1 MTATEDSSPPPAEA
15 RITLSRKGSR
25 KKNVGGFTMDNGSD
39 DENVAPNKQT
49 IFADSSMNEQ
59 EQDFDD
65 NTTTTNNN
73 KTAKR
78 FPSLGNLPALPP
90 GDSSMMSEDLSRE
103 EHSDGHPD
111 TMDES
116 EMRRHLNDVE
126 SSFLP
131 APSPVGQSANPGAD
145 DTYLFDGARE
155 PVALADRIPGIRT
168 PTKGAPRD
176 EGRQESFTP
185 LSERGTPQVR
195 ESMLGDELGDNGNTT
210 SSLETMSSPTAAAAA
225 RTVSRAIS
233 MVSMGYD
240 IEGHVTSDAPSPPQS
255 DNEDGEGLSR
265 QGTPRIFEPESSQ
278 GTRGDSSDER
288 STIRHQTSNQS
299 LNAADAGSTP
309 GAALVNRRRS
319 GRRPK
324 FLRSRNASQR
334 SSISS
339 SVANT
344 DAEENSDM
352 TYGTDYAMLSGG
364 AVPAYGASR
373 HSSYMLSRSI
383 SLGSMASGID
393 DSAELKP
400 VLGTL
405 EEEERNRS
413 RGADSSQ
420 TADDY
425 ANAPATP
432 RATSHSLAA
441 PTDTVIA
448 RHVRNVHVPESVA
461 KEYRNK
467 SGVSPG
473 RLPGPSTERHG
484 KNMTLKE
491 QSSTIERL
499 SKENFD
505 LKLKVM
511 FLSDRLDKLSEEGVK
526 EMISENVEMKTVL
539 ANMQR
544 DNKALRRKVK
554 ELEKSKDG
562 SPRPGT
568 ARSGASSEGQP
579 QWFDQEGAQER
590 EEELIYLRERME
602 EYEVEI
608 EKMRTESLSRESEKR
623 KLAETVRSMGEK
635 RGEDMDAREEMDVWK
650 DLLEQETARREEAD
664 EDNRK
669 LRDEI
674 FRLRSE
680 SVVSGGGAG
689 LNHTT
694 NIYHITKKRQGSPTR
709 PRSGMS
715 DRVDDRGGAFSAA
728 STLVDDLR
736 RESDLLRHENAELR
750 REVGAQTSML
760 TSRNREKERLYQEI
774 EDLKLGHRRGG
785 SIAGDSILD
794 RSASRTRER
803 PQSRGSELT
812 RVTAIMPDAER
823 EDLENKNAELR
834 DKLNGLQLDNQ
845 EVHKEL
851 DSCMEDF
858 ETAIASKREAEAL
871 AAELQH
877 ELQVA
882 EADLQTMQA
891 DRDEALKGQEEV
903 EIEFENLRKEAQE
916 EIDALEADA
925 EERAVEM
932 EGLRV
937 ELANQAENFNA
948 LQAEMRG
955 MSEALVRLEDDHD
968 LKTRR
973 IQELERELEDA
984 NRELNGMEKAINEA
998 NNKINR
1004 LTVQQESSQGEI
1016 AFLREEQD
1024 GDKIKIGD
1032 LEAAL
1037 KSAEGAVRDERER
1050 VRELEQR
1057 LASERHQREVVAGKE
1072 KQEVQKYINELN
1084 REASSAKDDARRLR
1098 KNLSS
1103 REVEATEW
1111 KERLLE
1117 LENNLRETLGDL
1129 NGTRS
1134 TFLKGIGDLQKQLDN
1149 TTRELD
1155 TTKTSILEKDRIIR
1169 ERDSLLE
1176 SHGLEYGKLAEMLDK
1191 ERQSHRNSKHQHET
1205 FLKTHNHTTRTVGQQ
1220 ETRVAQLEAAL
1231 QADRKKLSHLE
1242 NSFKDQLNERNNLLL
1257 TLWNRLS
1264 LICGSDWAHGNSLI
1278 NGRAL
1283 PSLEAVSTMLPGFA
1297 KNLLAS
1303 TKKIEALIAGF
1314 KTRVRT
1320 IERDLARDFSSLEN
1334 TLEARTKKL
1343 DRLEGL
1349 VRSASMNS
1357 STDQRAEIVRLQD
1370 MNRLLRVDIAALR
1383 AATPRKGVYEVL
1395 EPGSPAPSIPTGPRT
1410 KALTRHQAV
1419 AASNAA
1425 ASSNAATAA
1434 EVPERAG
1441 SSAGSTRGVS
1451 SSRAGGAGGE
1461 DSEWWVFR
1469 LKELERRLKA
1479 EREARLL
1486 DRSGARKRL
1495 EEGERRN
1502 EELRAEVERGR
1513 VRMLAEA
1520 GGGGGGEMV

>member
-25 KKNVGGFTMDNGSD
+25 KGSRKKNVEGFTMATND
-39 DENVAPNKQT
+39 DENVAPAKPT
-49 IFADSSMNEQ
+49 SFADSSMDEHQ
-59 EQDFDD
+59 QAFDD
-65 NTTTTNNN
+65 NTTTNNN

-90 GDSSMMSEDLSRE
+90 GESSMMSEDLSRE
-103 EHSDGHPD
+103 EHSDGYPD

-131 APSPVGQSANPGAD
+131 GPSPIGQSANPGAD

-168 PTKGAPRD
+168 PTKGAARD
-176 EGRQESFTP
+176 EGRQKSFTP
-185 LSERGTPQVR
+185 MSERETPHVQG
-195 ESMLGDELGDNGNTT
+195 SMLGDSLVDNGNTT

-255 DNEDGEGLSR
+255 ENGNGEGLSR
-265 QGTPRIFEPESSQ
+265 QGTPRIFEPESLQ
-278 GTRGDSSDER
+278 GTKGDSSDER

-334 SSISS
+334 SSVSS

-413 RGADSSQ
+413 RADSSQ

-473 RLPGPSTERHG
+473 KLPGPSTERHG

-568 ARSGASSEGQP
+568 ARSGASSESQP

-590 EEELIYLRERME
+590 EQELIYLRERME

-715 DRVDDRGGAFSAA
+715 ERVDDRGGAFSAA

-812 RVTAIMPDAER
+812 RVTAIIPDAER

-845 EVHKEL
+845 ELHKEL

-858 ETAIASKREAEAL
+858 ETAIESKREAEAL

-882 EADLQTMQA
+882 ESDLQTMQA

-925 EERAVEM
+925 EKRAVEM
-932 EGLRV
+932 EGLQV

-984 NRELNGMEKAINEA
+984 NRELNGMEKAIVEA

-1032 LEAAL
+1032 LESAL
-1037 KSAEGAVRDERER
+1037 KNAEGAVRDERER

-1072 KQEVQKYINELN
+1072 KQEVQRYINELN
-1084 REASSAKDDARRLR
+1084 REASNAKDDARRLR

-1169 ERDSLLE
+1169 ERDTLLE
-1176 SHGLEYGKLAEMLDK
+1176 SHGLEYGILAEMLDK
-1191 ERQSHRNSKHQHET
+1191 ERQAHRNSKHQHET

-1242 NSFKDQLNERNNLLL
+1242 NTFKDQLNERNNLLL
-1257 TLWNRLS
+1257 TMWNRLS
-1264 LICGSDWAHGNSLI
+1264 TICGSDWAHGNSLI

-1370 MNRLLRVDIAALR
+1370 MNRLLRVDIQALR
-1383 AATPRKGVYEVL
+1383 SATPRKGVYEVI

-1410 KALTRHQAV
+1410 KALTRHQAT
-1419 AASNAA
+1419 AAANYANAA
-1425 ASSNAATAA
+1425 AA

-1441 SSAGSTRGVS
+1441 SSAGSTRGS
-1451 SSRAGGAGGE
+1451 GSRAGAPEGGE
-1461 DSEWWVFR
+1461 DLEWWVFR

-1486 DRSGARKRL
+1486 DRSEARKRL
-1495 EEGERRN
+1495 EEAERRN
-1502 EELRAEVERGR
+1502 EELKAEVERGR

-1520 GGGGGGEMV
+1520 GVGGGE

>member
-1 MTATEDSSPPPAEA
+1 MTATEEDSSPPAGEA
-15 RITLSRKGSR
+15 STTLSRKGSR
-25 KKNVGGFTMDNGSD
+25 KKNVEGFTMDTGNDD
-39 DENVAPNKQT
+39 DENVAPNKLT
-49 IFADSSMNEQ
+49 SFADSSMDEQ
-59 EQDFDD
+59 AFDD
-65 NTTTTNNN
+65 NTNNNN
-73 KTAKR
+73 KPAKR

-90 GDSSMMSEDLSRE
+90 GESSMMSEDLRRE
-103 EHSDGHPD
+103 EHGDGHAD
-111 TMDES
+111 AMDES

-155 PVALADRIPGIRT
+155 RVALADRIPGIRT
-168 PTKGAPRD
+168 PTKGAARE

-185 LSERGTPQVR
+185 LSERGTPQLQG
-195 ESMLGDELGDNGNTT
+195 SMLGDELGDNGNTT

-255 DNEDGEGLSR
+255 ENGGEEGLSR

-278 GTRGDSSDER
+278 GTKGDSSDER
-288 STIRHQTSNQS
+288 STIRHQASNQS

-413 RGADSSQ
+413 RIDSSQ

-425 ANAPATP
+425 DNAPATP
-432 RATSHSLAA
+432 RASSQSLAA

-715 DRVDDRGGAFSAA
+715 ERVDDRGGAFSAA

-845 EVHKEL
+845 EVNKEL
-851 DSCMEDF
+851 ESCMEDF
-858 ETAIASKREAEAL
+858 ETAIESKREAEAL
-871 AAELQH
+871 ATELQH

-932 EGLRV
+932 EGLQV

-984 NRELNGMEKAINEA
+984 NRELNGMEKEINEA
-998 NNKINR
+998 NYWINR
-1004 LTVQQESSQGEI
+1004 LTVQQESSQGDV
-1016 AFLREEQD
+1016 FVSREEQD
-1024 GDKIKIGD
+1024 ADKIKIGD
-1032 LEAAL
+1032 LESAL
-1037 KSAEGAVRDERER
+1037 KNAEGAARDER
-1050 VRELEQR
+1050 
-1057 LASERHQREVVAGKE
+1057 ERHQREVVAGKE

-1084 REASSAKDDARRLR
+1084 REASNAKDDARRLR

-1169 ERDSLLE
+1169 ECDTLV
-1176 SHGLEYGKLAEMLDK
+1176 A
-1191 ERQSHRNSKHQHET
+1191 RQSHRNSKHQHET

-1231 QADRKKLSHLE
+1231 QADRKKLSQLE

-1257 TLWNRLS
+1257 TMWNRLS

-1370 MNRLLRVDIAALR
+1370 MNRLLRVDIQALR
-1383 AATPRKGVYEVL
+1383 AATPRKGVYEVI
-1395 EPGSPAPSIPTGPRT
+1395 EPGSPAPIIPTGPRT
-1410 KALTRHQAV
+1410 KALTRDH
-1419 AASNAA
+1419 AA
-1425 ASSNAATAA
+1425 AAAHSATAPEA
-1434 EVPERAG
+1434 GEVPERAG
-1441 SSAGSTRGVS
+1441 SSAGSARGVS
-1451 SSRAGGAGGE
+1451 SSRAGG
-1461 DSEWWVFR
+1461 
-1469 LKELERRLKA
+1469 
-1479 EREARLL
+1479 
-1486 DRSGARKRL
+1486 
-1495 EEGERRN
+1495 
-1502 EELRAEVERGR
+1502 
-1513 VRMLAEA
+1513 
-1520 GGGGGGEMV
+1520 

>member
-25 KKNVGGFTMDNGSD
+25 KKNVEGFTMDNGDD
-39 DENVAPNKQT
+39 DENVAPTKPT
-49 IFADSSMNEQ
+49 IFADSSINEQ
-59 EQDFDD
+59 AFDD
-65 NTTTTNNN
+65 NTTTTTNNN

-90 GDSSMMSEDLSRE
+90 GESSMMSEDLSRE

-155 PVALADRIPGIRT
+155 PVELAHRIPGIRT
-168 PTKGAPRD
+168 PTKGAAR
-176 EGRQESFTP
+176 EEERQESFTP
-185 LSERGTPQVR
+185 MSERETPQVQG
-195 ESMLGDELGDNGNTT
+195 SMLGDELGDNGNTT

-255 DNEDGEGLSR
+255 DNGNGEGLSR

-590 EEELIYLRERME
+590 EEELVYLRERME

-715 DRVDDRGGAFSAA
+715 ERVDDRGGAFSAA

-812 RVTAIMPDAER
+812 SVTAIMPDAER

-845 EVHKEL
+845 EVNKEL

-858 ETAIASKREAEAL
+858 ETAIASKREADAL
-871 AAELQH
+871 AQELQH

-932 EGLRV
+932 EGLQV

-984 NRELNGMEKAINEA
+984 NRELNGMEKALNEA

-1032 LEAAL
+1032 LESAL
-1037 KSAEGAVRDERER
+1037 KNAEGAARDERER

-1084 REASSAKDDARRLR
+1084 REASNAKDDARRLR

-1169 ERDSLLE
+1169 ERDTLLE

-1231 QADRKKLSHLE
+1231 QADRKKLSQLE

-1264 LICGSDWAHGNSLI
+1264 MICGSDWAHGNSLI

-1370 MNRLLRVDIAALR
+1370 MNRLLRVDIQALR
-1383 AATPRKGVYEVL
+1383 AATPRKGVYEVI

-1425 ASSNAATAA
+1425 SVANSAAAA
-1434 EVPERAG
+1434 ADVPERAG

-1451 SSRAGGAGGE
+1451 SSRAGAREGGE

-1520 GGGGGGEMV
+1520 GAGGGGE

>member
-1 MTATEDSSPPPAEA
+1 
-15 RITLSRKGSR
+15 
-25 KKNVGGFTMDNGSD
+25 
-39 DENVAPNKQT
+39 
-49 IFADSSMNEQ
+49 
-59 EQDFDD
+59 
-65 NTTTTNNN
+65 
-73 KTAKR
+73 
-78 FPSLGNLPALPP
+78 
-90 GDSSMMSEDLSRE
+90 
-103 EHSDGHPD
+103 
-111 TMDES
+111 
-116 EMRRHLNDVE
+116 
-126 SSFLP
+126 
-131 APSPVGQSANPGAD
+131 
-145 DTYLFDGARE
+145 
-155 PVALADRIPGIRT
+155 
-168 PTKGAPRD
+168 
-176 EGRQESFTP
+176 
-185 LSERGTPQVR
+185 
-195 ESMLGDELGDNGNTT
+195 MLGDSLMDNGNTT

-240 IEGHVTSDAPSPPQS
+240 IEGHVTTDGLSPPQS
-255 DNEDGEGLSR
+255 ANGDGEGISR

-278 GTRGDSSDER
+278 GTKGDSSDER
-288 STIRHQTSNQS
+288 STIRHQASNQS

-334 SSISS
+334 SSVSS

-344 DAEENSDM
+344 EADENSDM

-393 DSAELKP
+393 DSADMKP

-413 RGADSSQ
+413 RAGPDSSQ
-420 TADDY
+420 LDDY

-568 ARSGASSEGQP
+568 ARSGASSEGQ

-650 DLLEQETARREEAD
+650 DLLERETARREEAD

-715 DRVDDRGGAFSAA
+715 ERVDDRGAGSFSAA

-785 SIAGDSILD
+785 SIAGDSILE

-812 RVTAIMPDAER
+812 RVTALMPDAER

-834 DKLNGLQLDNQ
+834 DKLNGITLENQ
-845 EVHKEL
+845 EVKKEL

-858 ETAIASKREAEAL
+858 ETAIESKREAEAL

-877 ELQVA
+877 ELQAA
-882 EADLQTMQA
+882 ESDLQTMQA

-932 EGLRV
+932 EGLQV
-937 ELANQAENFNA
+937 ELSNQSENFNA
-948 LQAEMRG
+948 LQAEMRS
-955 MSEALVRLEDDHD
+955 MSEALVRLEDAHD

-984 NRELNGMEKAINEA
+984 NRELEGMEKAIQEA

-1032 LEAAL
+1032 LESAL
-1037 KSAEGAVRDERER
+1037 RNAEGAARDEKER

-1057 LASERHQREVVAGKE
+1057 LASERHQREVLAGKE
-1072 KQEVQKYINELN
+1072 KEEVQKYINELN
-1084 REASSAKDDARRLR
+1084 REASNAKDDARRLR

-1155 TTKTSILEKDRIIR
+1155 ATKTSILEKDRIIR
-1169 ERDSLLE
+1169 ERDGLLE

-1191 ERQSHRNSKHQHET
+1191 ERQAHRNSKHQHET
-1205 FLKTHNHTTRTVGQQ
+1205 FLKTHNHTARTVGQQ
-1220 ETRVAQLEAAL
+1220 ETRVAQLEQAL
-1231 QADRKKLSHLE
+1231 QADRKKLAQLE
-1242 NSFKDQLNERNNLLL
+1242 NSFREQLSERNQLLL
-1257 TLWNRLS
+1257 TMWNRLS
-1264 LICGSDWAHGNSLI
+1264 GICGSDWAHGNSLI

-1283 PSLEAVSTMLPGFA
+1283 PSLEAVGTMLPGFA

-1303 TKKIEALIAGF
+1303 TKKIESLIAGF

-1320 IERDLARDFSSLEN
+1320 IERDLGRDFASLET

-1343 DRLEGL
+1343 DRLEGM

-1357 STDQRAEIVRLQD
+1357 SGDQRHEIARLQD
-1370 MNRLLRVDIAALR
+1370 MNRLLRVDIQALR
-1383 AATPRKGVYEVL
+1383 SATPRKSHYEVI

-1410 KALTRHQAV
+1410 KALTRHLDAAATL
-1419 AASNAA
+1419 AASREAA
-1425 ASSNAATAA
+1425 DSASGG
-1434 EVPERAG
+1434 ERAG
-1441 SSAGSTRGVS
+1441 SSAGSARGSISRGVS
-1451 SSRAGGAGGE
+1451 GSGGPAAAGGE
-1461 DSEWWVFR
+1461 DSE
-1469 LKELERRLKA
+1469 
-1479 EREARLL
+1479 
-1486 DRSGARKRL
+1486 
-1495 EEGERRN
+1495 
-1502 EELRAEVERGR
+1502 
-1513 VRMLAEA
+1513 
-1520 GGGGGGEMV
+1520 

>member
-1 MTATEDSSPPPAEA
+1 MTATEEDSSPPPAEA

-25 KKNVGGFTMDNGSD
+25 KKTPEGFTMDDHRDD
-39 DENVAPNKQT
+39 DENVSPTNPSFAGSRMDEQQT
-49 IFADSSMNEQ
+49 FED
-59 EQDFDD
+59 
-65 NTTTTNNN
+65 NNN
-73 KTAKR
+73 TSNNNAAKR
-78 FPSLGNLPALPP
+78 FPSLRNLPALPR
-90 GDSSMMSEDLSRE
+90 GESSMMSLQSEDLSRE

-131 APSPVGQSANPGAD
+131 APSPVGHAANPGVD

-155 PVALADRIPGIRT
+155 PVELAHRIPGIRT
-168 PTKGAPRD
+168 PTKVAAGA
-176 EGRQESFTP
+176 EELSYTP
-185 LSERGTPQVR
+185 LSERHTPHVQG
-195 ESMLGDELGDNGNTT
+195 SMLGDSLVDNGNTT

-255 DNEDGEGLSR
+255 VNGDGEGLSR

-278 GTRGDSSDER
+278 GTKGDSSDER
-288 STIRHQTSNQS
+288 STIRHQASNRS

-393 DSAELKP
+393 DSADLKP
-400 VLGTL
+400 SDRVLGTL

-413 RGADSSQ
+413 RASGPDSSQ

-590 EEELIYLRERME
+590 EEELLYLRERME

-650 DLLEQETARREEAD
+650 DLLEQETALREEAD

-680 SVVSGGGAG
+680 SVVSGPGGAG

-715 DRVDDRGGAFSAA
+715 ERVDDRGGAFSAA

-834 DKLNGLQLDNQ
+834 DKLNALQLDNQ
-845 EVHKEL
+845 EVRKEL
-851 DSCMEDF
+851 DNCMEDF
-858 ETAIASKREAEAL
+858 ETAIASKREADAVSQ
-871 AAELQH
+871 ELQH

-882 EADLQTMQA
+882 ESDLQTMQT

-932 EGLRV
+932 EGLQV
-937 ELANQAENFNA
+937 ELANQSENFNA
-948 LQAEMRG
+948 LQAEMRA

-1032 LEAAL
+1032 LESAL
-1037 KSAEGAVRDERER
+1037 KNAENAARDEKER

-1057 LASERHQREVVAGKE
+1057 LASERHQRDVIAGKE

-1084 REASSAKDDARRLR
+1084 REASNAKDDARRLR

-1191 ERQSHRNSKHQHET
+1191 ERQAHRNAKHQHET

-1220 ETRVAQLEAAL
+1220 ETRVAQLESAL
-1231 QADRKKLSHLE
+1231 QLDRKKLSHLE
-1242 NSFKDQLNERNNLLL
+1242 NTFKDQLNERNNLLL
-1257 TLWNRLS
+1257 TMWNRLS
-1264 LICGSDWAHGNSLI
+1264 TICGSDWAHGNSLI

-1343 DRLEGL
+1343 DRLEGM

-1357 STDQRAEIVRLQD
+1357 SSNDQRAEIGRLQD

-1383 AATPRKGVYEVL
+1383 SATPRKSHYEVI

-1410 KALTRHQAV
+1410 KALTRHQA
-1419 AASNAA
+1419 AAATNAA
-1425 ASSNAATAA
+1425 AKDVEETT
-1434 EVPERAG
+1434 VPERLA
-1441 SSAGSTRGVS
+1441 SSAGSVRG
-1451 SSRAGGAGGE
+1451 GGGGGE

-1502 EELRAEVERGR
+1502 EELRAEIERGR
-1513 VRMLAEA
+1513 VRALAEA
-1520 GGGGGGEMV
+1520 GAGG

>member
-1 MTATEDSSPPPAEA
+1 
-15 RITLSRKGSR
+15 
-25 KKNVGGFTMDNGSD
+25 MDNGSD

-49 IFADSSMNEQ
+49 SFADSSMNEQ
-59 EQDFDD
+59 DQDFDD
-65 NTTTTNNN
+65 NTNNN

-168 PTKGAPRD
+168 PTKGAPWD
-176 EGRQESFTP
+176 DGRQESFTP
-185 LSERGTPQVR
+185 LSERGTPQVQG
-195 ESMLGDELGDNGNTT
+195 SMLGDELGDNGNTT

-255 DNEDGEGLSR
+255 DNGNEGISR

-278 GTRGDSSDER
+278 GTREDSSDER
-288 STIRHQTSNQS
+288 STIRHQASNQS

-715 DRVDDRGGAFSAA
+715 ERVDDRGGAFSAA

-932 EGLRV
+932 EGLQV

-984 NRELNGMEKAINEA
+984 NRELNGMEKALNEA

-1169 ERDSLLE
+1169 ERDTLLE

-1383 AATPRKGVYEVL
+1383 AATPRKGVYEVI

-1419 AASNAA
+1419 AANNAASANAA
-1425 ASSNAATAA
+1425 ATAD
-1434 EVPERAG
+1434 VPERAG

-1513 VRMLAEA
+1513 IRMLAEA
-1520 GGGGGGEMV
+1520 GSGGGGEVV

>member
-25 KKNVGGFTMDNGSD
+25 KKNVEGFTMDNGDGDD
-39 DENVAPNKQT
+39 DENVAPNKPT
-49 IFADSSMNEQ
+49 SFADSSMDKHQ
-59 EQDFDD
+59 QIFDD
-65 NTTTTNNN
+65 NTNNN
-73 KTAKR
+73 KAAKR

-90 GDSSMMSEDLSRE
+90 GESSMMSEDLSRE

-131 APSPVGQSANPGAD
+131 APSPVGQSTNPGAD

-155 PVALADRIPGIRT
+155 PVELAHRIPGIRT
-168 PTKGAPRD
+168 PTKG
-176 EGRQESFTP
+176 EEERQESFTP
-185 LSERGTPQVR
+185 MSERGTPQMQG
-195 ESMLGDELGDNGNTT
+195 SMLGDELGDNGNTT

-255 DNEDGEGLSR
+255 DNGNGEGLSR

-473 RLPGPSTERHG
+473 RLPGPSAERHG

-715 DRVDDRGGAFSAA
+715 ERVDDRGGAFSAA

-858 ETAIASKREAEAL
+858 ETAIQSKREADAL
-871 AAELQH
+871 AQELQH

-932 EGLRV
+932 EGLQV

-1032 LEAAL
+1032 LESAL
-1037 KSAEGAVRDERER
+1037 KNAEGAVRDERER

-1169 ERDSLLE
+1169 ERDTLLE

-1231 QADRKKLSHLE
+1231 QADRKKLSQLE

-1264 LICGSDWAHGNSLI
+1264 MICGSDWAHGNSLI

-1370 MNRLLRVDIAALR
+1370 MNRLLRVDIQALR
-1383 AATPRKGVYEVL
+1383 AATPRKGVYEVI
-1395 EPGSPAPSIPTGPRT
+1395 EPGSPAPSVPTGPRT

-1425 ASSNAATAA
+1425 SANSAAAA
-1434 EVPERAG
+1434 EMPERAG
-1441 SSAGSTRGVS
+1441 SSAGSTRGS
-1451 SSRAGGAGGE
+1451 TRAGGGAAGGGE

-1520 GGGGGGEMV
+1520 GAGGGGE

>member
-25 KKNVGGFTMDNGSD
+25 KKNVEGFMMDNGSD

-78 FPSLGNLPALPP
+78 FPSLGSLPALPP

-155 PVALADRIPGIRT
+155 PVVLADRIPGIRT

-255 DNEDGEGLSR
+255 DNGDGEGLSR

-925 EERAVEM
+925 EERAVEL
-932 EGLRV
+932 EGLQV

>member
-25 KKNVGGFTMDNGSD
+25 KKTPEGFTMDNND
-39 DENVAPNKQT
+39 DENVSPTKPS
-49 IFADSSMNEQ
+49 FADSSMDEQ
-59 EQDFDD
+59 AYED
-65 NTTTTNNN
+65 NNNNTTNNN
-73 KTAKR
+73 NNKSAKR

-90 GDSSMMSEDLSRE
+90 GDSSMMSLQSEDLSRE

-131 APSPVGQSANPGAD
+131 APSPVGQAANPGAD

-155 PVALADRIPGIRT
+155 PVELAHRIPGIRT
-168 PTKGAPRD
+168 PTKVAARD
-176 EGRQESFTP
+176 EGEQESYTP
-185 LSERGTPQVR
+185 RSENQTPHVQG
-195 ESMLGDELGDNGNTT
+195 SMLGDSLVDNGNTT

-255 DNEDGEGLSR
+255 VNGDGEGLSR

-278 GTRGDSSDER
+278 GTKGDSSDER

-393 DSAELKP
+393 DSADLKP
-400 VLGTL
+400 SDRVLGTL

-413 RGADSSQ
+413 RASGPDSSQ
-420 TADDY
+420 IDDY

-473 RLPGPSTERHG
+473 RLPGRSTERHG

-568 ARSGASSEGQP
+568 ARSGASSEGQA

-715 DRVDDRGGAFSAA
+715 ERVDDRGGSFSAA

-785 SIAGDSILD
+785 SMAGDSILE

-834 DKLNGLQLDNQ
+834 DKVNSEKLANQ
-845 EVHKEL
+845 ELQKEL

-858 ETAIASKREAEAL
+858 ETAIESKRQAEVL
-871 AAELQH
+871 VDELQH
-877 ELQVA
+877 ELAAA
-882 EADLQTMQA
+882 ESDLQTMQA

-925 EERAVEM
+925 EERAVET
-932 EGLRV
+932 EGLQV

-948 LQAEMRG
+948 LQAEMRA
-955 MSEALVRLEDDHD
+955 MSEALVGLEDDHD

-984 NRELNGMEKAINEA
+984 NRELNGMEKAMHEA

-1032 LEAAL
+1032 LESAL
-1037 KSAEGAVRDERER
+1037 KNAENAVRDEKER

-1057 LASERHQREVVAGKE
+1057 LASERHQREVIAGKE

-1084 REASSAKDDARRLR
+1084 REASNAKDDARRLR

-1205 FLKTHNHTTRTVGQQ
+1205 FLKTHNHTARTVGQQ
-1220 ETRVAQLEAAL
+1220 ETRVAQLESAL
-1231 QADRKKLSHLE
+1231 QLDRKKLSHLE
-1242 NSFKDQLNERNNLLL
+1242 NTFKDQLNERNNLLL
-1257 TLWNRLS
+1257 TMWNRLS
-1264 LICGSDWAHGNSLI
+1264 TICGSDWAHGNSLI

-1303 TKKIEALIAGF
+1303 TKKIETLIAGF

-1357 STDQRAEIVRLQD
+1357 SSDQRAEIVRLQD

-1383 AATPRKGVYEVL
+1383 SATPRKSHYEVL

-1410 KALTRHQAV
+1410 KALTRHQA
-1419 AASNAA
+1419 AAA
-1425 ASSNAATAA
+1425 ASQASRDAPEAA
-1434 EVPERAG
+1434 VPERAA
-1441 SSAGSTRGVS
+1441 SSAGSASRG
-1451 SSRAGGAGGE
+1451 GGGE

-1513 VRMLAEA
+1513 VRALAEA
-1520 GGGGGGEMV
+1520 GGGGGGEVV

>member
-25 KKNVGGFTMDNGSD
+25 KKSPERFTMDNHDD
-39 DENVAPNKQT
+39 DENVSPTKQT
-49 IFADSSMNEQ
+49 GFADSSMDEQ
-59 EQDFDD
+59 AYED
-65 NTTTTNNN
+65 NNNKITNNGDS

-90 GDSSMMSEDLSRE
+90 GESSMMSEDLSRE

-131 APSPVGQSANPGAD
+131 APSPLGQAANPGAD
-145 DTYLFDGARE
+145 DTFLFDGARE
-155 PVALADRIPGIRT
+155 PVELELAHRIPGIRT
-168 PTKGAPRD
+168 PTKGATRD
-176 EGRQESFTP
+176 EGRQESYTP
-185 LSERGTPQVR
+185 LSENQTPHVQG
-195 ESMLGDELGDNGNTT
+195 SMLGDSLVDNGNTT

-255 DNEDGEGLSR
+255 ENGNGDGEGLSR

-278 GTRGDSSDER
+278 GTKGDSDDER
-288 STIRHQTSNQS
+288 STIRHQSSNQS

-393 DSAELKP
+393 DSADLKP
-400 VLGTL
+400 SDRVLGTL

-413 RGADSSQ
+413 RAGPDSSQ
-420 TADDY
+420 NADDY

-568 ARSGASSEGQP
+568 ARSGASSEGQA

-715 DRVDDRGGAFSAA
+715 ERVDDRGGSFSAA

-785 SIAGDSILD
+785 SMAGDSILD

-803 PQSRGSELT
+803 PMSRGSELT

-834 DKLNGLQLDNQ
+834 DKLNAEKLEKQ
-845 EVHKEL
+845 ELAKEL

-858 ETAIASKREAEAL
+858 ETAIESKRQADAL
-871 AAELQH
+871 GQELQH
-877 ELQVA
+877 ELQAA
-882 EADLQTMQA
+882 ESDLQTMQA

-932 EGLRV
+932 EGLQV

-948 LQAEMRG
+948 LQAEMRA

-984 NRELNGMEKAINEA
+984 NRELNGMEKAIGEA
-998 NNKINR
+998 NDKINR

-1032 LEAAL
+1032 LESAL
-1037 KSAEGAVRDERER
+1037 RNAEGAAREERER

-1057 LASERHQREVVAGKE
+1057 LAAERRQREVVAGKE
-1072 KQEVQKYINELN
+1072 KEEVQRYINELN

-1169 ERDSLLE
+1169 ERDTLLE

-1231 QADRKKLSHLE
+1231 QGDRKKLAQLE
-1242 NSFKDQLNERNNLLL
+1242 NSFREQLNERNNLLL
-1257 TLWNRLS
+1257 TMWNRLS
-1264 LICGSDWAHGNSLI
+1264 GICGSDWAHGNSLI

-1283 PSLEAVSTMLPGFA
+1283 PSLEAVGTMLPGFA

-1303 TKKIEALIAGF
+1303 TKKIEAIIAGF

-1343 DRLEGL
+1343 DRLEGM

-1370 MNRLLRVDIAALR
+1370 MNRLLRVDIQALR
-1383 AATPRKGVYEVL
+1383 SATSRKSHYEVL

-1410 KALTRHQAV
+1410 KALTRH
-1419 AASNAA
+1419 AA
-1425 ASSNAATAA
+1425 AAAATAA
-1434 EVPERAG
+1434 SREGADAAVPERAG
-1441 SSAGSTRGVS
+1441 SSAGSTR
-1451 SSRAGGAGGE
+1451 AGGGGGE

-1513 VRMLAEA
+1513 IRALAEA
-1520 GGGGGGEMV
+1520 GGS

>member
-25 KKNVGGFTMDNGSD
+25 KKSPERFTMDTHHD
-39 DENVAPNKQT
+39 DENVSPTKT
-49 IFADSSMNEQ
+49 TGFADSSMDDQQ
-59 EQDFDD
+59 EDFDYD
-65 NTTTTNNN
+65 NNNNNNTANNNN

-131 APSPVGQSANPGAD
+131 APSPVGQAANPGVD

-155 PVALADRIPGIRT
+155 PVELAHRIPGIST
-168 PTKGAPRD
+168 PTKTATRED
-176 EGRQESFTP
+176 NEQSYTP
-185 LSERGTPQVR
+185 LSEAQTPHVRG
-195 ESMLGDELGDNGNTT
+195 SMLGDSLGENGNTT

-233 MVSMGYD
+233 MVSMGYN

-255 DNEDGEGLSR
+255 ENGHGEEGRSR

-278 GTRGDSSDER
+278 GTRGDSEDER
-288 STIRHQTSNQS
+288 STIRRQASNQS

-393 DSAELKP
+393 DSADLKP
-400 VLGTL
+400 SDRVLGTL

-413 RGADSSQ
+413 RAGPDSSQ
-420 TADDY
+420 NADDY

-473 RLPGPSTERHG
+473 RHPGPSTERHG

-568 ARSGASSEGQP
+568 ARSGASSEGQA

-715 DRVDDRGGAFSAA
+715 ERVDDRGGSFSAA

-785 SIAGDSILD
+785 SMAGDSILE

-803 PQSRGSELT
+803 PISRGSELT

-834 DKLNGLQLDNQ
+834 DKLN
-845 EVHKEL
+845 KEKL
-851 DSCMEDF
+851 E
-858 ETAIASKREAEAL
+858 K
-871 AAELQH
+871 Q
-877 ELQVA
+877 
-882 EADLQTMQA
+882 
-891 DRDEALKGQEEV
+891 
-903 EIEFENLRKEAQE
+903 EAQE
-916 EIDALEADA
+916 EIDALEAEA

-932 EGLRV
+932 EGLQV
-937 ELANQAENFNA
+937 ELANQAENFGA

-955 MSEALVRLEDDHD
+955 LSEALVRLEDDHD

-984 NRELNGMEKAINEA
+984 NRELNGMEKAIQEA

-1032 LEAAL
+1032 LESAL
-1037 KSAEGAVRDERER
+1037 KNAEGAARDGSER

-1057 LASERHQREVVAGKE
+1057 LAAERRQREVVAGKE
-1072 KQEVQKYINELN
+1072 KEEVQRYINELN

-1155 TTKTSILEKDRIIR
+1155 ATKTSILEKDGIIR
-1169 ERDSLLE
+1169 ERDALLE
-1176 SHGLEYGKLAEMLDK
+1176 SHGLEYGRLAEMLDK
-1191 ERQSHRNSKHQHET
+1191 ERQAHRSARHQHET
-1205 FLKTHNHTTRTVGQQ
+1205 ALKTQGHATRTVGQQ
-1220 ETRVAQLEAAL
+1220 EARVAQLEAAL
-1231 QADRKKLSHLE
+1231 QGDRKKLAVLE
-1242 NSFKDQLNERNNLLL
+1242 NTMREQLNERNNLLL
-1257 TLWNRLS
+1257 TMWNRLS

-1283 PSLEAVSTMLPGFA
+1283 PSLEAVGTMLPGFA

-1303 TKKIEALIAGF
+1303 TKKIEAIIAGF

-1370 MNRLLRVDIAALR
+1370 MNRLLRVDIQALR
-1383 AATPRKGVYEVL
+1383 SATPRKNVYEVI

-1410 KALTRHQAV
+1410 KALTRH
-1419 AASNAA
+1419 AA
-1425 ASSNAATAA
+1425 AATAA
-1434 EVPERAG
+1434 AAEAAVPERAG
-1441 SSAGSTRGVS
+1441 SSSDSVRGSVSRG
-1451 SSRAGGAGGE
+1451 AGGAGEGG
-1461 DSEWWVFR
+1461 DGEWWIFR

-1513 VRMLAEA
+1513 
-1520 GGGGGGEMV
+1520 